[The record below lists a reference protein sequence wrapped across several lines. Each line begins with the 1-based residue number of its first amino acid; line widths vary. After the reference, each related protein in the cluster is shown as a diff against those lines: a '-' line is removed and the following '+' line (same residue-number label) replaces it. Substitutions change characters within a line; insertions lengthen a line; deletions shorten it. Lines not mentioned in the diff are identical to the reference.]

1 MRANALLRCTRR
13 SEACPDSSCSSV
25 RLFARFA
32 SLLRANVRVIN
43 AVSPTTFS
51 KSLISSL
58 AGSLDAELQGWRS
71 RRLEA
76 AAYPYLF
83 VDARYEKVRVDG
95 RVVSQGVLIY
105 SFVPVSGPVRGLKT
119 LAFVAF

>member
-1 MRANALLRCTRR
+1 MGANALLRCTRR

-25 RLFARFA
+25 RLVARFA
-32 SLLRANVRVIN
+32 SLLCANVRVIN

-95 RVVSQGVLIY
+95 RVVSQGILIY

>member
-1 MRANALLRCTRR
+1 
-13 SEACPDSSCSSV
+13 
-25 RLFARFA
+25 
-32 SLLRANVRVIN
+32 VRVIN
-43 AVSPTTFS
+43 AGSPTTFS

-95 RVVSQGVLIY
+95 RMVSQDVLIY
-105 SFVPVSGPVRGLKT
+105 SFVPVSGPVRGLKS
-119 LAFVAF
+119 LAFVVF